1 MMQRVYLMGIMGALV
16 FCHGCDRYRV
26 YEENIAIPQG
36 RWIKDNTP
44 FFTFAI
50 EDTAVSYNVYINT
63 RNNAEY
69 YYRNLYLFI
78 EWISPQNKKARD
90 TFNIMLAD
98 EKGKWLGRGSGN
110 LYFKQTPYK
119 IQVKFPEK
127 GNYKITITQA
137 MRHDTLD
144 NITDIGVRVERA
156 MP

>member
-1 MMQRVYLMGIMGALV
+1 MTRDAFTAAIIWMLV
-16 FCHGCDRYRV
+16 CCYGCDRHRV
-26 YEENIAIPQG
+26 YEENIPIPQAK
-36 RWIKDNTP
+36 WIKDNIP

-50 EDTAVSYNVYINT
+50 EDTAIPYNVFINT
-63 RNNAEY
+63 RNNADY

-78 EWISPQNKKARD
+78 EWLSPQHKRARD

-98 EKGKWLGRGSGN
+98 EKGRWLGKGSGN

-119 IQVKFPEK
+119 IQIKFPEK